1 MSMINQQKNISHTSE
16 IGEEQIWKIIG
27 NFFEKHGLV
36 HHQLDSFN
44 DYINNGIQNV
54 INDEADIE
62 VETSTGKYVTSFGS
76 VHITSP
82 GVIEEDRNLKLI
94 FPSEARNR
102 DLNYDAA
109 ICCDITES
117 TYNLEGK
124 CIEKN
129 IHTRVPIGRTPVMVL
144 SDICNLKKLSL
155 VDRIKQ
161 GECEKDCGGYF
172 VIKGNERVI
181 VAQLRGNYNQVVVL
195 HQKGSDKKTASQG
208 KPIKKKKKF
217 SHVAEIRSMSEQ
229 TGHSVSLKVMIGDRS
244 VVFSLPYIKE
254 LIPVGIVFKA
264 LGFCEDKEIIDFI
277 GIDSPDCGL
286 YMRIILRDSYFIR
299 NKEDALKYIGQY
311 SMHIIPK
318 EKRVDYAWQ
327 VVESELFP
335 HLGICTSVKEKAMF
349 LGHMVKKLLTTKIG
363 LRSADDRDNLS
374 NKRIETCGILCTEL
388 FRTLYKKFLSTIK
401 LQMEKRKSR
410 LDSLSIINKL
420 NTITNGLKHSFST
433 GNWGVQKNAYIRTGV
448 SQVMSRMTFG
458 ATLSHTRRIV
468 IPIGKEGKNTKIRQ
482 IHASQFGYIC
492 PHETPEGQPAG
503 IVLNFSL
510 LARVTKKIS
519 TSLVKEVIED
529 SNYIINGQDV
539 KLEGIKSSTYVFL
552 NGILIGMTEDPTS
565 LVTEIQT
572 LRKQRRLDYDVS
584 VTYDM
589 IDDEVRVFSDSGRAS
604 RPLFTV
610 GDNGLNITKNNGY
623 KWDKLVKKGL
633 IEYVDCAE
641 IENYVI
647 AMDQKHL
654 NLWKNDYMEIHPSM
668 MLGVMGSIIPF
679 SDHSP
684 SPRNCYQC
692 LHSKEPVLMA
702 DKSWKN
708 IGDIVKGDKVVTL
721 DPNNYESSVATVINH
736 YSKINTKPII
746 QITTETGRII
756 KCTEDHLVLTP
767 EGWKEAKDAHMICI
781 MPYQTIYNN
790 DKYRHSFPIYEYL
803 KYREYQISK
812 IIEERS
818 KISEMISEKY
828 SVYEIANQL
837 EKKESYIRDSI
848 RNIKNNS
855 RSIMLNNS
863 QPYQDWIKDKII
875 KKDIMFVNIDK
886 KITQDNTIVCDITVD
901 SDNHSF
907 IAGDSLVVHNCS
919 MGKQALGIFATS
931 YKNRTDTIAHVLN
944 YPQRPIV
951 STRPSQFMGFN
962 DMPSGINAIVAIMS
976 YTGFNQEDSV
986 ILNQSAIDRGL
997 FTVTSYRTLS
1007 DSEKKGGAYSFET
1020 IKVPPPSTIGIK
1032 QEAPGYFRRK
1042 NGNYSLL
1049 DENGVIRV
1057 RSEGDKGQSIH
1068 VKNGDVIIGK
1078 VMTKNSKA
1086 GDETHTDCSVIIK
1099 NGEEG
1104 IIDRVIQTI
1113 TPQGYKMVKV
1123 VIRLERT
1130 PEVGDKFASRA
1141 AQKGTCGATYRQE
1154 DMPFNIDGIS
1164 PDIIINPH
1172 CLTGDTIIEMAD
1184 GDVEYI
1190 KNIFDKDLS
1199 IITIDTN
1206 TIEKS
1211 ITKYTNG
1218 FMKNTNTL
1226 KKITTTSGRTI
1237 KCTEE
1242 HLMLVRRNNKN
1253 QWVKCEDL
1261 IPYSDKLFVTHTII
1275 PVSNVDGNDLII
1287 KKESSIYW
1295 NRLETLGF
1303 VGKIDLCKTKILARL
1318 LGALESDGY
1327 LQLRNKN
1334 TDSVGCMLHLGEMED
1349 YNEVCRDMNTLGF
1362 NKPSI
1367 LKTNNCYSV
1376 ELEVACGVLLKYLGA
1391 CYGNKTKMIR
1401 TFPKWIKNAHMSVK
1415 REFLSGYH
1423 SGDSS
1428 KVVVNQK
1435 NVQQQVKIRG
1445 LICRTYNNVKKS
1457 HIEYLNCIMSLYKD
1471 LNIKTTLQQYPT
1483 KYENRTDL
1491 MIYYSLTNENIIRIS
1506 DTIAYRYCNHKRK
1519 ESIIAIEYL
1528 RTSMNGIK
1536 FEYKKFINCFSN
1548 NNSTLSFVE
1557 CVTNIPSEPVYD
1569 FTTESKNHSFVA
1581 NGMVSHNCIPSRMT
1595 VNQLL
1600 ETVLGKACVIKG
1612 EYGDS
1617 TPFTSSSTNG
1627 AANRICDLLA
1637 KAGMENASKGG
1648 TAYERT
1654 GWETLYNG
1662 MTGEPVKAKVFMG
1675 PTYYQRLKHMVSDKM
1690 HARANGHVTT
1700 LTRQPLE
1707 GRSRDGGLRFGE
1719 MERDCM
1725 IAHGASRFLKE
1736 SLFDR
1741 SDAYQIIVC
1750 NKCGMIT
1757 SSQEECIACADDKI
1771 TTCNIPYAAK
1781 LLAQELMSMGIKI
1794 VIKPKE

>member
-1 MSMINQQKNISHTSE
+1 MAMIKQQKNIPSISG
-16 IGEEQIWKIIG
+16 IDEEQTWKIIG
-27 NFFEKHGLV
+27 NFFDKHGLV

-54 INDEADIE
+54 INDEAKIE
-62 VETSTGKYVTSFGS
+62 IETSTGKYVISFGS
-76 VHITSP
+76 VHVTSP

-94 FPSEARNR
+94 FPAEARDR

-117 TYNLEGK
+117 TYDLEGK
-124 CIEKN
+124 CVEKN

-155 VDRIKQ
+155 ADRIKQ

-181 VAQLRGNYNQVVVL
+181 VAQLRGNYNQVIVL

-208 KPIKKKKKF
+208 KPVKKKKKF
-217 SHVAEIRSMSEQ
+217 SHIAEIRSMSEQ
-229 TGHSVSLKVMIGDRS
+229 TGHSVSLQVMIGDRS

-299 NKEDALKYIGQY
+299 NKEEALKYIGQY

-335 HLGICTSVKEKAMF
+335 HLGICTSVKEKALF
-349 LGHMVKKLLTTKIG
+349 LGHMVKKLLATKIG
-363 LRSADDRDNLS
+363 LRSPDDRDNLA

-401 LQMEKRKSR
+401 LQMEKKKTR
-410 LDSLSIINKL
+410 LDALSIISKL
-420 NTITNGLKHSFST
+420 NTITTGLKHSFST

-468 IPIGKEGKNTKIRQ
+468 IPIGKEGKNTQIRQ

-529 SNYIINGQDV
+529 SDYIINGNDV
-539 KLEGIKSSTYVFL
+539 KLEAIKSSTYVFL

-610 GDNGLNITKNNGY
+610 GDNGLNITKKNGY
-623 KWDKLVKKGL
+623 KWDKLVRKGL

-654 NLWKNDYMEIHPSM
+654 NSWKNDYMEIHPSM

-692 LHSKEPVLMA
+692 LESNEPVLMA
-702 DKSWKN
+702 DNSWKN
-708 IGDIVKGDKVVTL
+708 IKDIVKGDKVVTV
-721 DPNNYESSVATVINH
+721 DPNNYDLSVTTVINH
-736 YSKINTKPII
+736 YSKMNTKPII

-756 KCTEDHLVLTP
+756 KCTEDHLLLTP
-767 EGWKEAKDAHMICI
+767 EGWKEAKDANMICV
-781 MPYQTIYNN
+781 MPSYNKGN
-790 DKYRHSFPIYEYL
+790 FQWYEYL
-803 KYREYQISK
+803 KYCEYETSKTVKKDIKEYQ
-812 IIEERS
+812 EW
-818 KISEMISEKY
+818 
-828 SVYEIANQL
+828 
-837 EKKESYIRDSI
+837 
-848 RNIKNNS
+848 IKN
-855 RSIMLNNS
+855 
-863 QPYQDWIKDKII
+863 KII

-901 SDNHSF
+901 SNNHSF

-919 MGKQALGIFATS
+919 MGKQALGIFSTS
-931 YKNRTDTIAHVLN
+931 YKIRTDTIAHILN

-951 STRPSQFMGFN
+951 STRASEFMGFN

-986 ILNQSAIDRGL
+986 ILNQSSIDRGL
-997 FTVTSYRTLS
+997 FVVTSYRTLY
-1007 DSEKKGGAYSFET
+1007 DSEKKCGSYSFET
-1020 IKVPPPSTIGIK
+1020 IKVPPQSSVGIK
-1032 QEAPGYFRRK
+1032 QGAPGYFRRK

-1068 VKNGDVIIGK
+1068 VKKGDVIIGK
-1078 VMTKNSKA
+1078 VMTKSSKS
-1086 GDETHTDCSVIIK
+1086 GEETYTDCSVIIK

-1123 VIRLERT
+1123 VIRLERI

-1154 DMPFNIDGIS
+1154 DMPFNIDGIC

-1172 CLTGDTIIEMAD
+1172 
-1184 GDVEYI
+1184 
-1190 KNIFDKDLS
+1190 
-1199 IITIDTN
+1199 
-1206 TIEKS
+1206 
-1211 ITKYTNG
+1211 
-1218 FMKNTNTL
+1218 
-1226 KKITTTSGRTI
+1226 
-1237 KCTEE
+1237 
-1242 HLMLVRRNNKN
+1242 
-1253 QWVKCEDL
+1253 
-1261 IPYSDKLFVTHTII
+1261 
-1275 PVSNVDGNDLII
+1275 
-1287 KKESSIYW
+1287 
-1295 NRLETLGF
+1295 
-1303 VGKIDLCKTKILARL
+1303 
-1318 LGALESDGY
+1318 
-1327 LQLRNKN
+1327 
-1334 TDSVGCMLHLGEMED
+1334 
-1349 YNEVCRDMNTLGF
+1349 
-1362 NKPSI
+1362 
-1367 LKTNNCYSV
+1367 
-1376 ELEVACGVLLKYLGA
+1376 
-1391 CYGNKTKMIR
+1391 
-1401 TFPKWIKNAHMSVK
+1401 
-1415 REFLSGYH
+1415 
-1423 SGDSS
+1423 
-1428 KVVVNQK
+1428 
-1435 NVQQQVKIRG
+1435 
-1445 LICRTYNNVKKS
+1445 
-1457 HIEYLNCIMSLYKD
+1457 
-1471 LNIKTTLQQYPT
+1471 
-1483 KYENRTDL
+1483 
-1491 MIYYSLTNENIIRIS
+1491 
-1506 DTIAYRYCNHKRK
+1506 
-1519 ESIIAIEYL
+1519 
-1528 RTSMNGIK
+1528 
-1536 FEYKKFINCFSN
+1536 
-1548 NNSTLSFVE
+1548 
-1557 CVTNIPSEPVYD
+1557 
-1569 FTTESKNHSFVA
+1569 
-1581 NGMVSHNCIPSRMT
+1581 CIPSRMT

-1617 TPFTSSSTNG
+1617 TPFTSSSANG
-1627 AANRICDLLA
+1627 AADRICDLLA

-1648 TAYERT
+1648 KAYERT

-1675 PTYYQRLKHMVSDKM
+1675 PTYYQRLKHMVADKM

-1719 MERDCM
+1719 MERDCFAEGTPITLMNGSSVTIETMNNLNNEVLGWEEKTNEIIPCIQNEFLYKGKLNCIELTYEDGRTQICTPEHKILTSEQKWVSAKDLSINTSQVTMSITNPIININDDIDMCNNWKLQFGDITLKTNNQTEYMKTLAFARIIGYLITDGAISIRKTGQIVSYIYLGHMIDVMSVIKDLNMFCNITQTKFEHKNLYAIYVPRKFIKNIILLDGILIGKKSTQPATIPSFILENNCPRPVIREFLGGLFGGDGHTTYLLKRKNRLDSITSIGFSQSKSKKYISSLTKMLENIKKLLEKFNINNVTIRKPRKITYSDNENDSYEQLLHIKIMDICKFSNNIGFRYCCHKSVRLNASTTYINFKKFNNINCSSTKFFSKINALELFEKRNYGINRNKMSFPIMYLTVVKIKNVGIKKVYDIQVENTESFLANGIVSHNCM

-1757 SSQEECIACADDKI
+1757 SSQEECIACAKDKV

-1781 LLAQELMSMGIKI
+1781 LLTQELMSMGIKV

>member
-1 MSMINQQKNISHTSE
+1 MAMINKEKNIPSKSG
-16 IGEEQIWKIIG
+16 IDEEQTWNIIG
-27 NFFEKHGLV
+27 NFLEEHGLV

-44 DYINNGIQNV
+44 NYINSGIQNV
-54 INDEADIE
+54 INDESKIE
-62 VETSTGKYVTSFGS
+62 IDTSTGKYVISFGNS
-76 VHITSP
+76 HVTSP

-102 DLNYDAA
+102 DLNYDSA
-109 ICCDITES
+109 ICCDITEA
-117 TYNLEGK
+117 TYDLEGK

-155 VDRIKQ
+155 ADRIKH
-161 GECEKDCGGYF
+161 GECERDSGGYF

-181 VAQLRGNYNQVVVL
+181 VAQLRNNYNQVIVI
-195 HQKGSDKKTASQG
+195 HQKGSDKKSASQG
-208 KPIKKKKKF
+208 KPVKKKKKF
-217 SHVAEIRSMSEQ
+217 SHIAEIRSMSEQ
-229 TGHSVSLKVMIGDRS
+229 TGHSVSLQVMISERS

-264 LGFCEDKEIIDFI
+264 LGFCEDDEIINFI
-277 GIDSPDCGL
+277 GMDSPECGL
-286 YMRIILRDSYFIR
+286 YMRIILRESYFTR
-299 NKEDALKYIGQY
+299 TKQDALMYIGQY

-318 EKRVDYAWQ
+318 EKRVDYALQ

-335 HLGICTSVKEKAMF
+335 HLGICTSVKEKGLF
-349 LGHMVKKLLTTKIG
+349 LGHMVKKLLLTKIG
-363 LRSADDRDNLS
+363 LRNPDDRDNLS

-401 LQMEKRKSR
+401 LQMEKKKSR
-410 LDSLSIINKL
+410 LDALSIISKL
-420 NTITNGLKHSFST
+420 NIITTGLKHSFST

-458 ATLSHTRRIV
+458 ATLSHARRIV
-468 IPIGKEGKNTKIRQ
+468 IPIGKEGKNTQIRQ

-510 LARVTKKIS
+510 LARVTKKIP
-519 TSLVKEVIED
+519 TYLVKEVIED
-529 SNYIINGQDV
+529 SDYIINGNDV

-552 NGILIGMTEDPTS
+552 NGIIVGMTEDPTS
-565 LVTEIQT
+565 LVEEIQT
-572 LRKQRRLDYDVS
+572 LRKHRRLDCDVS
-584 VTYDM
+584 ISYDM
-589 IDDEVRVFSDSGRAS
+589 IDDEVRIFSDSGRAI

-610 GDNGLNITKNNGY
+610 GENGLNITKKNGY
-623 KWDKLVKKGL
+623 KWNKLVRKGL

-654 NLWKNDYMEIHPSM
+654 DLWKNDYMEIHPSM

-708 IGDIVKGDKVVTL
+708 IGDIVKGDKVITV
-721 DPNNYESSVATVINH
+721 DPNNYESSVTTVTNH

-746 QITTETGRII
+746 EITTETGRII
-756 KCTEDHLVLTP
+756 KCTVDHLLLTP

-781 MPYQTIYNN
+781 MPSQKIYNN
-790 DKYRHSFPIYEYL
+790 FNKDVMYTLPNIKSLQKHQQELINMGLFPVNKKYTSILARITGFLLSNGSADIYRGYPQIQMTFRSIWGRKMFENDVKKLGFSLNEVITVSSEKYEVGEKIIYNNSFSTLLIGLIDVYIGQRSIQTHPPIPEWILNGSMTVKREFLSGFQGGNGCNLVHNRKSGNFVLNSTSQTSKNEHLNSLKYFMNQLKNLFSEFDIKCTGPKIRKNNTTDSKSVHLYFSNTRENLIRYVENIGWRYDHYKYRNSLPIYEYL
-803 KYREYQISK
+803 KYCEYQISK
-812 IIEERS
+812 IMEERT
-818 KISEMISEKY
+818 KISEMILENY
-828 SVYEIANQL
+828 SVYEISKQL
-837 EKKESYIRDSI
+837 DKKETYITESI
-848 RNIKNNS
+848 RNIKKNSKSRLSNNY
-855 RSIMLNNS
+855 
-863 QPYQDWIKDKII
+863 QPYQEWIKNKIM

-886 KITQDNTIVCDITVD
+886 KITQDNTVVCDITVD

-931 YKNRTDTIAHVLN
+931 YKVRTDTIAHVLN

-951 STRPSQFMGFN
+951 STRPSEFMGFN

-997 FTVTSYRTLS
+997 FNVTSYRTLS
-1007 DSEKKGGAYSFET
+1007 ESEKKGGAYSFET
-1020 IKVPPPSTIGIK
+1020 IKVPPPSTIDIK
-1032 QEAPGYFRRK
+1032 QSAPGYFRRK

-1057 RSEGDKGQSIH
+1057 RSDGNKGQSIH
-1068 VKNGDVIIGK
+1068 VKKGDVIIGK
-1078 VMTKNSKA
+1078 VMTKTSKS
-1086 GDETHTDCSVIIK
+1086 GDETYTDCSLIIK

-1104 IIDRVIQTI
+1104 IVDRVIQSI

-1154 DMPFNIDGIS
+1154 DMPFNSEGIC

-1172 CLTGDTIIEMAD
+1172 
-1184 GDVEYI
+1184 
-1190 KNIFDKDLS
+1190 
-1199 IITIDTN
+1199 
-1206 TIEKS
+1206 
-1211 ITKYTNG
+1211 
-1218 FMKNTNTL
+1218 
-1226 KKITTTSGRTI
+1226 
-1237 KCTEE
+1237 
-1242 HLMLVRRNNKN
+1242 
-1253 QWVKCEDL
+1253 
-1261 IPYSDKLFVTHTII
+1261 
-1275 PVSNVDGNDLII
+1275 
-1287 KKESSIYW
+1287 
-1295 NRLETLGF
+1295 
-1303 VGKIDLCKTKILARL
+1303 
-1318 LGALESDGY
+1318 
-1327 LQLRNKN
+1327 
-1334 TDSVGCMLHLGEMED
+1334 
-1349 YNEVCRDMNTLGF
+1349 
-1362 NKPSI
+1362 
-1367 LKTNNCYSV
+1367 
-1376 ELEVACGVLLKYLGA
+1376 
-1391 CYGNKTKMIR
+1391 
-1401 TFPKWIKNAHMSVK
+1401 
-1415 REFLSGYH
+1415 
-1423 SGDSS
+1423 
-1428 KVVVNQK
+1428 
-1435 NVQQQVKIRG
+1435 
-1445 LICRTYNNVKKS
+1445 
-1457 HIEYLNCIMSLYKD
+1457 
-1471 LNIKTTLQQYPT
+1471 
-1483 KYENRTDL
+1483 
-1491 MIYYSLTNENIIRIS
+1491 
-1506 DTIAYRYCNHKRK
+1506 
-1519 ESIIAIEYL
+1519 
-1528 RTSMNGIK
+1528 
-1536 FEYKKFINCFSN
+1536 
-1548 NNSTLSFVE
+1548 
-1557 CVTNIPSEPVYD
+1557 
-1569 FTTESKNHSFVA
+1569 
-1581 NGMVSHNCIPSRMT
+1581 CIPSRMT

-1627 AANRICDLLA
+1627 AADRICDLLA

-1648 TAYERT
+1648 KAYERT

-1662 MTGEPVKAKVFMG
+1662 MTGEPVKAKIFMG

-1719 MERDCM
+1719 MERDCI

-1757 SSQEECIACADDKI
+1757 SSQEECIACAKDKV

-1781 LLAQELMSMGIKI
+1781 LLVQELMTMGVKV